1 MLRQMERGTIHLLA
15 KRGKSIRQI
24 AEELGRSPTTVVRV
38 LHEPVE
44 RQPARRHRRSQVDPY
59 RPRIEQWIRDGLT
72 AERMLELARTDPE
85 QPYPG
90 GHSVWRG
97 YGPRVPPE
105 PAHQQPRAPWA

>member
-1 MLRQMERGTIHLLA
+1 MERGTMHLLA

-24 AEELGRSPTTVVRV
+24 AEELARSPTTVARV

-59 RPRIEQWIRDGLT
+59 RPRIEAWIREGLT
-72 AERMLELARTDPE
+72 AERMLELARADPE
-85 QPYPG
+85 RPYPG

-97 YGPRVPPE
+97 YVRQFEHPLGG
-105 PAHQQPRAPWA
+105 